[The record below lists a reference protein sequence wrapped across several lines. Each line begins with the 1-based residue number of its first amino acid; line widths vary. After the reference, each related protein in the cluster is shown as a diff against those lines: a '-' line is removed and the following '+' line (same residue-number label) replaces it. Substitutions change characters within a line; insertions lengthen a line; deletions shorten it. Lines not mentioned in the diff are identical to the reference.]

1 MDADSVVF
9 AGVGIIYVNGQ
20 NFSAV
25 PTNNR
30 IFFSGE
36 PGTVLE
42 ASESQL
48 KVRVPNVI
56 GDSIKIQLSVAG
68 ALEFA
73 DYNGKD
79 YVFPFQAKNAAKKY
93 KTIDAFIDASGLAV
107 DADGNVYVLTTAKKI
122 LKLADPDSDA
132 VEYGTATFITTPCM
146 RMGPDSMLYL
156 TRGTTSIYRTPS
168 GGGKALKFASA
179 GSKVSYFDF
188 DQNLN
193 LFAGGKGGA
202 IEVVHQDKTKLTVA
216 DYTDYII
223 TSLRVYDGY
232 VYVAAQYE
240 GTDSTAI
247 QAGIWKNQILDN
259 TGNVGP
265 NQLVIDWAGMVGAD
279 GPKIL
284 SFTFDANGEM
294 YIGQD
299 KDNAIYL
306 LNKGEYFYPE
316 ILTAPA
322 TQITWGNGKYFYINR
337 HDNTDGNLRAI
348 IRVET
353 TILGATYYG
362 RP

>member
-1 MDADSVVF
+1 
-9 AGVGIIYVNGQ
+9 
-20 NFSAV
+20 
-25 PTNNR
+25 
-30 IFFSGE
+30 
-36 PGTVLE
+36 
-42 ASESQL
+42 
-48 KVRVPNVI
+48 
-56 GDSIKIQLSVAG
+56 
-68 ALEFA
+68 
-73 DYNGKD
+73 
-79 YVFPFQAKNAAKKY
+79 
-93 KTIDAFIDASGLAV
+93 
-107 DADGNVYVLTTAKKI
+107 
-122 LKLADPDSDA
+122 
-132 VEYGTATFITTPCM
+132 
-146 RMGPDSMLYL
+146 MLYL